1 MAFRTVKGVVN
12 KKLKIQ
18 ALFNFCA
25 DDLMK
30 LLGLFIKA
38 FSI

>member
-1 MAFRTVKGVVN
+1 MGVVN
-12 KKLKIQ
+12 EKLKIQ

-30 LLGLFIKA
+30 LLGLFVKA
-38 FSI
+38 YGI